1 MNRKI
6 YILAASLM
14 AFASCSFLDVPPTV
28 MVGGYTS
35 EEEALYGL
43 AGVYGV
49 INNEAFYGNYY
60 SLMLSNVDDLCYFN
74 RTSASNYSVWYQHDA
89 SSPEVY
95 DAWTEI
101 YRGIGNA
108 NTFMEAME
116 NSEYDPDHK
125 LYNEAKFLRAYYYFI
140 LAQAWGD
147 VPLRT
152 TATTSPSEVE
162 CEATS
167 QLEVLKWVVAQMEEC
182 LPLAEESLDN
192 APSRVVK
199 TTMWGILARVYLFMA
214 GESVSGTDAAMKHE
228 YFGKALEY
236 AGYVIISGKHKLNQG
251 TEKHDGYSQIFINMI
266 SDEYDTK
273 YHESMWEAEFKGN
286 RSSSDNWSNGRIGD
300 LLGLQCQPDTYDK
313 VNCNF
318 AYGQYSGSL
327 KLWYLYWEE
336 DRTDD
341 EARLGDG
348 LNDQTFNW
356 DGGSYIEDRL
366 QGWDRRQF
374 WNMSPYNYI
383 GGTLKNGNTTVDTWV
398 AGIDKTPYRE
408 SSITTEHS
416 PAVAKAVRDCGKFR
430 RETEYEGVKGDRGPY
445 TPVNYPILR
454 YADVLLMYAEAYNEY
469 NGRPSEDVFNDCII
483 PIRERAGIKTKP
495 YSEYSSQEA
504 FRQLVRNE
512 RGRELVFESLRKY
525 DLIRWGIFKESMQQY
540 LRDASSSEWTGNTA
554 AAASTMAASV
564 QSKHIVLP
572 IPAIELGVNKKL
584 RQNPLW

>member
-1 MNRKI
+1 MKRKI
-6 YILAASLM
+6 YAFAASLM
-14 AFASCSFLDVPPTV
+14 AVSSCGFLDVDPDV

-35 EEEALYGL
+35 EEDALYGL

-49 INNEAFYGNYY
+49 INNEPFYGNYY

-74 RTSASNYSVWYQHDA
+74 RTSTSNYSVWYQHDA
-89 SSPEVY
+89 GSPEVY
-95 DAWTEI
+95 AAWKEI
-101 YRGIGNA
+101 YKGIGNA
-108 NTFMEAME
+108 NSFMEDMVE
-116 NSEYDPDHK
+116 SEFDPEHR
-125 LYNEAKFLRAYYYFI
+125 LYNEARFLRAYYYFI

-152 TATTSPSEVE
+152 TAMTSVGSVE
-162 CEATS
+162 CAATP
-167 QLEVLKWVVAQMEEC
+167 QLQVLQWVVSEMEAC
-182 LPLAEESLDN
+182 LPLAEDALAN

-214 GESVSGTDAAMKHE
+214 GESVTGTNDEMKKE
-228 YFGKALEY
+228 YFRKAMEY
-236 AGYVIISGKHKLNQG
+236 SGEVINSGKHRLNQG
-251 TEKHDGYSQIFINMI
+251 SDDHDGYSQIFINMI
-266 SDEYDTK
+266 SDDYDTE
-273 YHESMWEAEFKGN
+273 YRESMWEADFMGN

-300 LLGLQCQPDTYDK
+300 LLGLQSQPDKYDN

-341 EARLGDG
+341 ETRLGEATNDETFSWDDG
-348 LNDQTFNW
+348 D
-356 DGGSYIEDRL
+356 YIEESL
-366 QGWDRRQF
+366 PGWDRRQF
-374 WNMSPYNYI
+374 WNMSPYNYQ
-383 GGTLKNGNTTVDTWV
+383 GGTLRSGNTTLDTWV
-398 AGIDKTPYRE
+398 AGIDRTPYRE
-408 SSITTEHS
+408 STVTTEHS
-416 PAVAKAVRDCGKFR
+416 PAIARATRDCGKFR
-430 RETEYEGVKGDRGPY
+430 RETEYEGIKGDRGTY
-445 TPVNYPILR
+445 TPINYPILR

-469 NGRPSEDVFNDCII
+469 KGGPTKKVFEDCIL
-483 PIRERAGIKTKP
+483 PIRERAGIKTRP

-525 DLIRWGIFKESMQQY
+525 DLIRWGIFESSMAQY
-540 LRDASSSEWTGNTA
+540 IDDASSSEWTGNTA
-554 AAASTMAASV
+554 TAASTMAASV

-572 IPAIELGVNKKL
+572 IPSIELGVNKAL